1 PRLDLAEHRSAAV
14 GGDDVQFAV
23 AALPVALQ
31 DRQALL
37 LQQLRGQPL
46 PFAPQRVPVPQGVV
60 VGQRTDDRIR
70 HASSYLPDESV
81 LTQRARRAGRAAEP
95 NRKLWTTPLA
105 VDNQQLQKS
114 GGPGRRR
121 RPGPP
126 PSRSVTH
133 RMARLLATGALVRPT
148 PPRWRRGR

>member
-1 PRLDLAEHRSAAV
+1 LAFAEPARRQPANTADLVRAERQQRTSVIHPGPRLERAEPRSAAA
-14 GGDDVQFAV
+14 GGGAVQFAV
-23 AALPVALQ
+23 VPLPVALQ

-60 VGQRTDDRIR
+60 VGERTDDRIR

-95 NRKLWTTPLA
+95 NRELWTTPLA
-105 VDNQQLQKS
+105 VDNQ
-114 GGPGRRR
+114 
-121 RPGPP
+121 
-126 PSRSVTH
+126 
-133 RMARLLATGALVRPT
+133 
-148 PPRWRRGR
+148 